1 MVPQQIKIMW
11 IQCMMQM
18 ENQSEVKHEFDIG
31 GDKYIL
37 ILDIL
42 ISIIDLHMKNG
53 VIIEHKL
60 KFEMGEIL

>member
-1 MVPQQIKIMW
+1 
-11 IQCMMQM
+11 M